1 MLEQLPA
8 QGTPTPAQLL
18 TPDTVVVLEHPLF
31 AQRIRAQVV
40 GTVEGRYIML
50 RSSGNRRFG
59 TLATLSPQIGDKLIL
74 RTFRDGVACGFTS
87 DILAT
92 VRTPEL
98 LVFLRYPEEI
108 EHINMRAHRRLRCR
122 LPCLLELDGGPSVP
136 ALMLDVSAGGSRVA
150 CANLPDEV
158 PADRAVSLFWSL
170 PSAKTREGSRHS
182 IKGRILRRI
191 ERSGHNVL
199 VIRFD
204 ESPETSVEQLFNFLR
219 IDEDA
224 TEAEVEET
232 AAGSLQ

>member
-1 MLEQLPA
+1 MLEEQPA
-8 QGTPTPAQLL
+8 LAPPSPAQLL
-18 TPDTVVVLEHPLF
+18 APDTVVVLEHPLF

-50 RSSGNRRFG
+50 RSSGSRRYG

-108 EHINMRAHRRLRCR
+108 EHINMRAHPRLRCR
-122 LPCLLELDGGPSVP
+122 LPCMLELDGGSSVP

-158 PADRAVSLFWSL
+158 PVDRMVSLSWSL
-170 PSAKTREGSRHS
+170 PVAKSRDGSSHS
-182 IKGRILRRI
+182 IQGRILRRI
-191 ERSGHNVL
+191 ERTGHNVL

-204 ESPETSVEQLFNFLR
+204 ESPETGIEQLFNFLR
-219 IDEDA
+219 IDEEA
-224 TEAEVEET
+224 AEAELEET